1 MRRLLLLLILTICN
15 AVGISSLSAAIKK
28 DTFTYNPAN
37 NLKITRVTDSDALSR
52 TSANPCIIFAFGGGF
67 THGDRDDARYD
78 DYLSFMARQ
87 GYVVC
92 SIDYSTTLGSFTPTE
107 SGTAALGEFGEAL
120 VEAVE
125 TATEDF
131 LTATGFVLAKARE
144 WNVSPDAIIASGSSA
159 GAITAL
165 QAESVIQSPCCPED
179 LPRSFNYAAVVSF
192 AGAIL
197 SEGEPSNLDA
207 FCPVMLFHGD
217 ADSQVPYNK
226 LTAGP
231 MGLYGSL
238 YLAERFK
245 SAGKEG
251 AFHMEKG
258 ATHEMALR
266 PMKENL
272 FDIAGF
278 LSQVLSSRTSD
289 YEWTVV
295 TVPGRS
301 SYKTDFTIYDY
312 IRSNLP

>member
-1 MRRLLLLLILTICN
+1 
-15 AVGISSLSAAIKK
+15 
-28 DTFTYNPAN
+28 
-37 NLKITRVTDSDALSR
+37 
-52 TSANPCIIFAFGGGF
+52 
-67 THGDRDDARYD
+67 
-78 DYLSFMARQ
+78 
-87 GYVVC
+87 
-92 SIDYSTTLGSFTPTE
+92 
-107 SGTAALGEFGEAL
+107 
-120 VEAVE
+120 
-125 TATEDF
+125 
-131 LTATGFVLAKARE
+131 
-144 WNVSPDAIIASGSSA
+144 
-159 GAITAL
+159 
-165 QAESVIQSPCCPED
+165 
-179 LPRSFNYAAVVSF
+179 
-192 AGAIL
+192 
-197 SEGEPSNLDA
+197 
-207 FCPVMLFHGD
+207 
-217 ADSQVPYNK
+217 
-226 LTAGP
+226 